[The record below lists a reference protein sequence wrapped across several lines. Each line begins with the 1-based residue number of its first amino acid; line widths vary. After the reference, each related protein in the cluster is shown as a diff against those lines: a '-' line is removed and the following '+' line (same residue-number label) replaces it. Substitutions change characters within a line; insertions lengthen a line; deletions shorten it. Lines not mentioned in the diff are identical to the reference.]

1 VPLVFAVNGVSAA
14 SRFPIRLQYLA
25 KASFKNVSAAAPAGE
40 TWFGGVRQPGAA
52 AFPRNTQPSNLKNN
66 QGRSE
71 ADNLPRYSPNPAI
84 RLPKGSDRSGSTS
97 DVLHARAQLHRCML
111 YFFPACAESDSSDDS
126 CENDSALHASSPKVS

>member
-1 VPLVFAVNGVSAA
+1 MCPPRSLPVKRASAA
-14 SRFPIRLQYLA
+14 LDNRVRRIFPAIHSQA
-25 KASFKNVSAAAPAGE
+25 TV
-40 TWFGGVRQPGAA
+40 
-52 AFPRNTQPSNLKNN
+52 KNN
-66 QGRSE
+66 QGRSM

-126 CENDSALHASSPKVS
+126 CENDHAFYVHGLLSYTFGNRITSLPMHNA

>member
-1 VPLVFAVNGVSAA
+1 MCPPRRLPVKRASAA
-14 SRFPIRLQYLA
+14 LDNRLRRLFPAIHSHA
-25 KASFKNVSAAAPAGE
+25 TF
-40 TWFGGVRQPGAA
+40 
-52 AFPRNTQPSNLKNN
+52 KNN
-66 QGRSE
+66 QGRSK

-97 DVLHARAQLHRCML
+97 DVLYARAQLHRCML